1 MSELE
6 SLYRKA
12 KEVVYLDPYEDE
24 ESLIS
29 LKFSFAFALT
39 KICDECHGGQSSYL
53 YALSSALSSEWGFNC
68 GMNYYDS
75 DDCEQREC
83 FEFLIKELGVIHL
96 YNDDNNDN

>member
-6 SLYRKA
+6 SLYKKA
-12 KEVVYLDPYEDE
+12 KEVVYFDPYEDE
-24 ESLIS
+24 VN

-53 YALSSALSSEWGFNC
+53 YALSSALFSEWKFNC
-68 GMNYYDS
+68 GMDYYDS
-75 DDCEQREC
+75 DDSEQREC